1 MIPSIKV
8 MQANRKPEYL
18 VKVTVHQVE
27 KSIVSVKEVSL
38 GIESFKVWIRHCLA
52 SAELIIQFL
61 IPAQE

>member
-1 MIPSIKV
+1 MIPSIEV

-38 GIESFKVWIRHCLA
+38 GIESFKV
-52 SAELIIQFL
+52 
-61 IPAQE
+61 